1 MSFRC
6 RRLRSCHSSVRV
18 PPGIIMA
25 FALVLFSVVVSAQGN
40 WDQNRNIFTRL
51 ERGMTI
57 RVRTTQG
64 IDAART
70 DYRVYTGVVDEE
82 VRGDNGRLAIPRGST
97 AELIV
102 RTDRGG
108 DLVLDLESVAV
119 NGERYAVQADP
130 KQIDAADNLVGAII
144 GAIKGGEARG
154 RAVRIPRD
162 TLMDFRL
169 DRPLNIGVADRG
181 VTRDGY
187 HYHDYYRRGRE

>member
-1 MSFRC
+1 MG
-6 RRLRSCHSSVRV
+6 LAVVVSSVL
-18 PPGIIMA
+18 A
-25 FALVLFSVVVSAQGN
+25 SAQGN

-108 DLVLDLESVAV
+108 DLVLDLESVSV

-130 KQIDAADNLVGAII
+130 KQIDTTDNLVGAII

>member
-1 MSFRC
+1 MTMV
-6 RRLRSCHSSVRV
+6 LALAASS
-18 PPGIIMA
+18 
-25 FALVLFSVVVSAQGN
+25 LVASAQGN
-40 WDQNRNIFTRL
+40 WDQNKNIFTRL

-57 RVRTTQG
+57 RVRTNEG
-64 IDAART
+64 IDAARS
-70 DYRVYTGVVDEE
+70 DYRVYTGIVDED
-82 VRGDNGRLAIPRGST
+82 VRGDNGRLAIPRGAT

-108 DLVLDLESVAV
+108 DLVLDLESVSV
-119 NGERYAVQADP
+119 NGQRYAVQADP
-130 KQIDAADNLVGAII
+130 KQIDTADSLV

-162 TLMDFRL
+162 TAMDFRL

-187 HYHDYYRRGRE
+187 HYHDYYRLGRE

>member
-1 MSFRC
+1 M
-6 RRLRSCHSSVRV
+6 
-18 PPGIIMA
+18 
-25 FALVLFSVVVSAQGN
+25 
-40 WDQNRNIFTRL
+40 
-51 ERGMTI
+51 
-57 RVRTTQG
+57 
-64 IDAART
+64 
-70 DYRVYTGVVDEE
+70 
-82 VRGDNGRLAIPRGST
+82 
-97 AELIV
+97 

-108 DLVLDLESVAV
+108 DLVLDLESVSV

-130 KQIDAADNLVGAII
+130 KQIEAADSLVGAIV